1 MIMRSLILGAA
12 LFALTSCGPG
22 ASLLDRGVALAS
34 GQEQPTARPAGQFP
48 PRFAAL
54 IANQSVPALVLTVEE
69 RNQVGRLLRESRI
82 NGVDTWLS
90 SDIVALMLEDGFLQ
104 GTRGLGSELF
114 AADVSQPKSLVLSAR
129 GGYSDRLH
137 SNLTGND
144 QIETRAY
151 RCLVESGGSAV
162 ISLEAGQVPTRIMTE
177 DCKSLDQ
184 SFRNTYWIGTNS
196 GVIVQSRQWAGEKL
210 GYIKTQAAVR
220 KSAAPAAA
228 TPVVVVGAD

>member
-1 MIMRSLILGAA
+1 MTLRSLIVCVA
-12 LFALTSCGPG
+12 LAALTSCGQG
-22 ASLLDRGVALAS
+22 ASLLDRGVAIATNT
-34 GQEQPTARPAGQFP
+34 QQPKAQPAGQFP

-54 IANQSVPALVLTVEE
+54 IADQSVPALVLTVED

-114 AADVSQPKSLVLSAR
+114 AADISEPKSLVLSGR
-129 GGYSDRLH
+129 SGYSDRLH

-144 QIETRAY
+144 QIKTRAY

-196 GVIVQSRQWAGEKL
+196 GVIEQSRQWAGEKL

-228 TPVVVVGAD
+228 APVVVVGTD